1 METVSEILLNK
12 GNQVWT
18 ISPDSTVYDA
28 LKLMSEKEIGAVL
41 VCEGDNIKGIMSE
54 RDYARKIILEGK
66 LSKETKI
73 SEIMSG
79 KVIYVNPNMRTN
91 ECMALMINK
100 KIRHLPVLENQK
112 LVGLISIGDV
122 VKAVIDE
129 KEFLIDQLV
138 NYITSTPSIKKAE

>member
-1 METVSEILLNK
+1 MKTVREILLNK

-54 RDYARKIILEGK
+54 RDYARKIILQGK

-73 SEIMSG
+73 SEIMSD
-79 KVIYVNPNMRTN
+79 KVIYVNPEMRTN

-100 KIRHLPVLENQK
+100 KIRHLPVLEDQK
-112 LVGLISIGDV
+112 LAGLISIG
-122 VKAVIDE
+122 E
-129 KEFLIDQLV
+129 RG
-138 NYITSTPSIKKAE
+138 N

>member
-1 METVSEILLNK
+1 MKTVREILLNK

-54 RDYARKIILEGK
+54 RDYARKIILQGK

-73 SEIMSG
+73 SEIMSD
-79 KVIYVNPNMRTN
+79 KVIYVNPEMRTN

-100 KIRHLPVLENQK
+100 KIRHLPVLEDQK
-112 LVGLISIGDV
+112 LAGLISIGDV
-122 VKAVIDE
+122 VNAVIDE

-138 NYITSTPSIKKAE
+138 NYITSTPSIK

>member
-1 METVSEILLNK
+1 MKTVHEILLNK

-41 VCEGDNIKGIMSE
+41 VCEGDSIKGIMSE
-54 RDYARKIILEGK
+54 RDYARKIILQGK

-73 SEIMSG
+73 SEIMSD
-79 KVIYVNPNMRTN
+79 KVIYVNPDMRTN

-112 LVGLISIGDV
+112 LAGLISIGDV

-138 NYITSTPSIKKAE
+138 NYITSTPSIK

>member
-1 METVSEILLNK
+1 MKTVREILLNK

-41 VCEGDNIKGIMSE
+41 VCEGDNIKGIISE

-66 LSKETKI
+66 LSKQTKV
-73 SEIMSG
+73 SEIMSE
-79 KVIYVNPNMRTN
+79 KVIYVNPDKRTS

-112 LVGLISIGDV
+112 LTGLISIGDV
-122 VKAVIDE
+122 VKAIIDE

-138 NYITSTPSIKKAE
+138 NYITSTPSIK

>member
-1 METVSEILLNK
+1 METVREILLNK

-41 VCEGDNIKGIMSE
+41 VCEGDNIKGILSE
-54 RDYARKIILEGK
+54 RDYARKIILQGK

-73 SEIMSG
+73 SEIMSD
-79 KVIYVNPNMRTN
+79 KVIYVNPDMRTN

-100 KIRHLPVLENQK
+100 KIRHLPVLEDLK
-112 LVGLISIGDV
+112 LAGLISIGDV

-138 NYITSTPSIKKAE
+138 NYITSTPSIK